1 MKISTRS
8 RYGLRLLMELTQHR
22 DDKPVFLN
30 EIAKNQAISEKYL
43 SKLVIPLRG
52 AGIIKSER
60 GAHGGY
66 VLARKPD
73 AINLRQVIEALEGG
87 FTLVDC
93 TEDPEACARA
103 SDCAARSVWTGLEAA
118 MKGYCEALSLADI
131 VNREKNETFADFI

>member
-8 RYGLRLLMELTQHR
+8 RYGLRLLMELARHKA
-22 DDKPVFLN
+22 DKPVFLN

-66 VLARKPD
+66 VLARSPD
-73 AINLRQVIEALEGG
+73 AINLRQVIECLEGG
-87 FTLVDC
+87 FSLI
-93 TEDPEACARA
+93 
-103 SDCAARSVWTGLEAA
+103 DCADDPAACEKSADCSARSAWSGLERA
-118 MKGYCEALSLADI
+118 MKDYCERQSLADI
-131 VNREKNETFADFI
+131 VRSGGEAPFADYI